1 MNSEHFDEGQKSAP
15 KAKKNHHTGSSPPK
29 KSSREVIGELAMR
42 IMFLYEF

>member
-1 MNSEHFDEGQKSAP
+1 MNSEHFDMGQKSSS
-15 KAKKNHHTGSSPPK
+15 KAKKNHRTGSNPPK